1 MIIYL
6 SYFHVYR
13 FIIAGKM
20 TPHDLDEDVLRC
32 TIQIADL
39 YMIFPPMVV
48 DKLYN
53 KNLEIG
59 LQDFKYLLNYGQT
72 QQKVYK
78 EIDFNP
84 LNSPDRRTYDT
95 NDGKYLHYYPINTSV
110 CNIL

>member
-1 MIIYL
+1 
-6 SYFHVYR
+6 
-13 FIIAGKM
+13 M

-32 TIQIADL
+32 SIQIADL

-95 NDGKYLHYYPINTSV
+95 SDGKYLQNYPINTSDYIV
-110 CNIL
+110 QMIKKSNI

>member
-1 MIIYL
+1 
-6 SYFHVYR
+6 
-13 FIIAGKM
+13 M
-20 TPHDLDEDVLRC
+20 TPHDLDEHVLRC

-95 NDGKYLHYYPINTSV
+95 SDGKYLQH
-110 CNIL
+110 